1 MDFGRD
7 APLLVLLLM
16 SLLVAAFVAAA
27 EAALVRITR
36 IRAATLAA
44 DGSRRGVRLHRITEN
59 LPRVLSAVLLVALL
73 AQITAATVTGVLADR
88 WFGNTGVTLG
98 SIVLTVVLFVYGE
111 AIPKTYAVQHT
122 DRVALASSLA
132 VAAIARVLRPV
143 VGALAWFADIQ
154 MPGKGV
160 TTSPTVTEDE
170 LRLLAFHAAREGE
183 ITEEDLVLI
192 ERALRF
198 GDRRADDIM
207 VPRTDIV
214 AVDAA
219 TDVTEALDVALAAGH
234 RRLPVYQ
241 GDIDHITGVVRIRAL
256 VSARA
261 QDPDRL
267 VDALAR
273 PPLVVPESKPLFGVL
288 QDMQTQQRHLAV
300 VVDEFGGTAGIVTIE
315 DLAEELVG
323 AVSDDSADPIV
334 EIAGDRFLVLG
345 GVPVEDLEVI
355 LGEAPPEGDWNT
367 VAGMM
372 MGMAGSLLEVGDV
385 LEVGGRTFRVTRAR
399 GRRILQVE
407 VGPRTR

>member
-261 QDPDRL
+261 QDPDGL